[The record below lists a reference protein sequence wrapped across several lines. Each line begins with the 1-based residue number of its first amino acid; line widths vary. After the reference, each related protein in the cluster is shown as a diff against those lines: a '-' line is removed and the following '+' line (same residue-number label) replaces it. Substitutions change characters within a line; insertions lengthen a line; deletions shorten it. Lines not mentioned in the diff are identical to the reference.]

1 MDLLCDMVSDA
12 VILKLKGFLTEQ
24 KLSFATFKELDKK
37 STKDFI
43 EKNVDIFGN
52 LKPQPTQKEI
62 LEHELHKLEEKWH
75 ELLKDEKYE
84 LLNELK
90 EIYEKIKRPNRKKG
104 KMRIRSKSLYGLKS
118 PSPTVDIVVH
128 M

>member
-1 MDLLCDMVSDA
+1 MVSDA

-52 LKPQPTQKEI
+52 LNYNLNNYLDLGYFFSYDKDLKYSN
-62 LEHELHKLEEKWH
+62 LEG
-75 ELLKDEKYE
+75 
-84 LLNELK
+84 LNLDL
-90 EIYEKIKRPNRKKG
+90 
-104 KMRIRSKSLYGLKS
+104 SLNYKTFISL
-118 PSPTVDIVVH
+118 IFINY
-128 M
+128 

>member
-1 MDLLCDMVSDA
+1 MTRAQMDLLVEMVSDA

-43 EKNVDIFGN
+43 DKNTDIFGN

-62 LEHELHKLEEKWH
+62 LEHELHKLAS
-75 ELLKDEKYE
+75 
-84 LLNELK
+84 
-90 EIYEKIKRPNRKKG
+90 I
-104 KMRIRSKSLYGLKS
+104 SQ
-118 PSPTVDIVVH
+118 T
-128 M
+128 